1 MHTGAVWYGAN
12 TKRNAAQ
19 MLSRANY
26 SSAALDSF
34 YKAEFAKNGMG
45 SIDEVLQRAQA
56 NGLGDSL
63 EDLSSRME
71 NSVKS
76 IRNNRAAF
84 DKITAESIEAGVI
97 SSKHGERTVFE
108 VINDAS
114 KYSFSDKSF
123 VSKYDELMSV
133 NLNSKDDVLNYLK
146 RLRQAEDLNS
156 IIIDDVMKALNDNKY
171 FQEAGVH
178 GFDKTDELMKL
189 QDLSDDV
196 FAKLQKKI
204 KYAQSLFTVNKGFS
218 EIDQIFD
225 LATEKPTGGN
235 LTNFFRK
242 LGLDISWASL
252 DGKNKT
258 INEVLTEGSELS
270 VSSNADNTKNII
282 GNSARRFT
290 LKGAYEAHESFIRS
304 IDEIATIVSEN
315 ADAADD
321 VESGVLFNKL
331 AEEAQAK
338 ADEVKKAAGG
348 FDNFGQYFK
357 NNKGKVLTIGAG
369 LLALG
374 AFIGYNNAKNN
385 TVTHDEDQ
393 QMLGAVPGTHDFRG
407 PSDLGYINY
416 RNKKGR

>member
-1 MHTGAVWYGAN
+1 
-12 TKRNAAQ
+12 
-19 MLSRANY
+19 
-26 SSAALDSF
+26 
-34 YKAEFAKNGMG
+34 
-45 SIDEVLQRAQA
+45 
-56 NGLGDSL
+56 
-63 EDLSSRME
+63 
-71 NSVKS
+71 
-76 IRNNRAAF
+76 
-84 DKITAESIEAGVI
+84 
-97 SSKHGERTVFE
+97 
-108 VINDAS
+108 
-114 KYSFSDKSF
+114 
-123 VSKYDELMSV
+123 
-133 NLNSKDDVLNYLK
+133 
-146 RLRQAEDLNS
+146 
-156 IIIDDVMKALNDNKY
+156 MKALNDNKY

-331 AEEAQAK
+331 AEESQAK
-338 ADEVKKAAGG
+338 ADELKKAAGG
-348 FDNFGQYFK
+348 FDNFGQYYAA
-357 NNKGKVLTIGAG
+357 NKAKVWKRGGAIGVG